1 MLCSVWKNVLLVLT
15 FNFIFYFYFLECLI
29 RKSEI
34 FFFKCEILFD
44 FKLKNCEQ
52 NIKKFYKIYMF
63 VKRYII
69 IMDNVAS
76 FIIYIMWYY
85 VIIIKLIFYIMLLY
99 IIFYIP

>member
-1 MLCSVWKNVLLVLT
+1 
-15 FNFIFYFYFLECLI
+15 
-29 RKSEI
+29 
-34 FFFKCEILFD
+34 
-44 FKLKNCEQ
+44 
-52 NIKKFYKIYMF
+52 MF

-85 VIIIKLIFYIMLLY
+85 VIIIKIIFYIMLLY